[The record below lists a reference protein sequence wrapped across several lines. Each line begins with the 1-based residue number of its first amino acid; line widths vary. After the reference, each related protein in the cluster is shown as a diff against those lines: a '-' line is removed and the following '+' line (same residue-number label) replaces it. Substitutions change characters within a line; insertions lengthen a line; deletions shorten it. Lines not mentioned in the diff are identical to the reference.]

1 MISKSVRS
9 IDSEPSE
16 DMMGRALIVDD
27 DQTLC
32 RAYRRILEKNNYQ
45 VHLAHTLN
53 EADQLLSFWK
63 FDVILADIFLGNE
76 NGLSLLNR
84 SLIRCPETPVIVM
97 TGEPSLKTATHA
109 LRLNAYDYL
118 QKPVSSSQLIH
129 VVTRAVELNQLRND
143 KKRFEIENQYYQ
155 KNLERMVETKT
166 AKLTESNQR
175 YELLFSNSKDAIY
188 VSKPNQKFIALNQSF
203 IDLTKRDREELMNG
217 GVEKIFH
224 NQQTYRNFTEKMS
237 QKGYVKDFEFQLS
250 RQDGSIIECLLTANL
265 INDPKR
271 KTSAHQGIIRDITS
285 HKQAER
291 QIREQNKFLKNILE
305 SLTHPFMVIDAADYS
320 IKVANSAAIQSS
332 DLVKG
337 ITCHK
342 LNHNIDYPCHF
353 NGYQCAI
360 QEVIIKKK
368 PYHTEHIHCNK
379 DGEQRK
385 YEVHAFPLFN
395 EEGRI
400 IQVIQYCIDITEKK
414 RLESIAEAAN
424 LMDNLGYIFSGI
436 RHEIGNPLNS
446 VKMALTVLSKNLGI
460 YDQKTMGEFIH
471 RSLSELSRVE
481 YLLKALRNFS
491 LFESPVVESVNIVN
505 FMNNFIS
512 LVQDDF
518 KRKSIEVISKIAPDT
533 FWVKIDHRALHQ
545 VLLNLMTNSADALIG
560 CKKPEIRISVS
571 RESEWIQ
578 IQVIDNGCGISEEE
592 MQNIFKPFVTTKPHG
607 TGLGLVI
614 VKKMV
619 CKMEGSIKINSR
631 KDKGTT
637 VTMFFPEGDPTNDQN
652 PVGYR

>member
-1 MISKSVRS
+1 MISESAKSFFK
-9 IDSEPSE
+9 EPSE
-16 DMMGRALIVDD
+16 DTAGRALIVDD

-32 RAYRRILEKNNYQ
+32 KAYQRILEKKNYR
-45 VHLAHTLN
+45 VHLAHTLK

-63 FDVILADIFLGNE
+63 FDVILADIFLGSE
-76 NGLSLLNR
+76 DGLMLLNQSLNR
-84 SLIRCPETPVIVM
+84 SPETPVIVM
-97 TGEPSLKTATHA
+97 TGEPSLQTATHA

-129 VVTRAVELNQLRND
+129 VVNRAVELNQLRSD

-188 VSKPNQKFIALNQSF
+188 VSKPNQRFLALNQAF
-203 IDLTKRDREELMNG
+203 LDLTKSTREELMRG

-224 NQQTYRNFTEKMS
+224 DAQIYLHFQDRMIQN
-237 QKGYVKDFEFQLS
+237 GYVKDFEFQLR

-265 INDPKR
+265 INDPKE
-271 KTSAHQGIIRDITS
+271 KTSGHQGIIRDITS

-305 SLTHPFMVIDAADYS
+305 SLTHPFMVIDASDYS
-320 IKVANSAAIQSS
+320 IKVANSAAIQS
-332 DLVKG
+332 DLIQG
-337 ITCHK
+337 ITCHELHHK
-342 LNHNIDYPCHF
+342 IDYPCHL
-353 NGYQCAI
+353 NGYRCAI
-360 QEVIIKKK
+360 QEVISKKK

-379 DGEQRK
+379 GGEQRK

-395 EEGRI
+395 EDGHI

-446 VKMALTVLSKNLGI
+446 VKMALTVLSKNLNT
-460 YDQKTMGEFIH
+460 YDQETMGEFIH

-518 KRKSIEVISKIAPDT
+518 KRKSIQVISEITPKTI
-533 FWVKIDHRALHQ
+533 WVKIDHRALHQ

-560 CKKPEIRISVS
+560 YEKPEIRISVS

-619 CKMEGSIKINSR
+619 SKMEGSIKINSR
-631 KDKGTT
+631 REKGTT
-637 VTMFFPEGDPTNDQN
+637 VTMLFPEGDPINDQN
-652 PVGYR
+652 LVGDR